1 MVKDLTKDEMEIAC
15 IGVQASQFMSGRCWL
30 SKGSD
35 ANGRNVFAVTGRG
48 PGTGTGTMIGNSL
61 QIRIRPYYAYTRKLT
76 QIISGNTDTNNKMEM

>member
-1 MVKDLTKDEMEIAC
+1 MEIAC

-48 PGTGTGTMIGNSL
+48 PGTGTLQWLGTVYKLELDPTTPTQGN
-61 QIRIRPYYAYTRKLT
+61 
-76 QIISGNTDTNNKMEM
+76 